1 MCWCLNVFFA
11 AIIAMLLPEAS
22 LAQIVVPDVPTEVA
36 VPSGLK
42 LLLKVEAKGVQIYKA
57 VEGKSG
63 TLEWALEAPLAD
75 LFDDKGKTVG
85 CHYDGPSWEMTDGSK
100 VVRDRAFEVKS
111 APAPNQKEDI
121 AWLLVK
127 VKGEEGKDGMCSSAV
142 YIQRLQ
148 TGGGKAPAN
157 LPKNLGTKVGVA
169 YKAVYY
175 FYGPIKTTPVA
186 KTASLKGIPDKALKL
201 LEFVDK
207 FNKPMEG
214 YEGGRTFGNFE
225 KRLPLSDQEG
235 RRIKYHEWDVNPLKS
250 GTNRGTERL
259 VTGSDGSAYYTNDHY
274 ATFKKIR

>member
-1 MCWCLNVFFA
+1 LA
-11 AIIAMLLPEAS
+11 GIIAILLPEAS
-22 LAQIVVPDVPTEVA
+22 LAQIVVPDVPTEIA
-36 VPSGLK
+36 VPSGYK
-42 LLLKVEAKGVQIYKA
+42 LFLKVEAKGVQIYKA

-63 TLEWALEAPLAD
+63 APEWVLEAPLAD
-75 LFDDKGKTVG
+75 LFDDKGKKVG
-85 CHYDGPSWEMTDGSK
+85 CHYDGPAWEMSDGSK
-100 VVRDRAFEVKS
+100 VIRDKAVEVKS
-111 APAPNQKEDI
+111 APAPNHKEDT

-127 VKGEEGKDGMCSSAV
+127 VKGEEVKDGMCSSAV

-148 TGGGKAPAN
+148 TVGGKAPVS
-157 LPKNLGTKVGVA
+157 LPKHVGTKVGMA

-186 KTASLKGIPDKALKL
+186 KAESLKGIPDQALKV
-201 LEFVDK
+201 LEYVDK

-225 KRLPLSDQEG
+225 KRLPLSDEKG
-235 RRIKYHEWDVNPLKS
+235 RRIKYHEWDVNPLRL

-259 VTGSDGSAYYTNDHY
+259 VTGSDGSAYFTNDHY